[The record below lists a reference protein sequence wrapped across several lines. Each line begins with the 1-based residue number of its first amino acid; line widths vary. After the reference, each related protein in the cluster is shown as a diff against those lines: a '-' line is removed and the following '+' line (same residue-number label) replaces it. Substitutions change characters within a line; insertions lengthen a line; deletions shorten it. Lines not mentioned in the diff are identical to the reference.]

1 MRAWM
6 LLMLSLP
13 LTAQEGPT
21 FEILRGELLKWNV
34 SGSFNLRTRD
44 YRLHE
49 CTFDT
54 STYFTSRG
62 SQIEPSDIRAGNVV
76 ELVSD
81 RSKQKSGCYAT
92 TVYVLAKLTEPFHAY
107 RQALGRQQ
115 SVLDHI
121 FPRGRLTF
129 SGIILEKGDNSFLL
143 KTRTQ
148 GRKVLRLREDTN
160 FAKDGRAAD
169 SQMLE
174 INALVFVRA
183 GESFDGSLEAY
194 HVIRG
199 QMINPPD

>member
-6 LLMLSLP
+6 LMVLSLP
-13 LTAQEGPT
+13 LAAQEGPK
-21 FEILRGELLKWNV
+21 FEILRGELLKWDV
-34 SGSFNLRTRD
+34 AGSFNLRTRD

-54 STYFTSRG
+54 GTYFTSRG
-62 SQIEPSDIRAGNVV
+62 SQIAPAEIRAGNIV

-81 RSKQKSGCYAT
+81 REKEKSGCYAT

-115 SVLDHI
+115 GVLDHI

-129 SGIILEKGDNSFLL
+129 SGIILEKSDNSFVL

-160 FAKDGRAAD
+160 FAKDGKGAD
-169 SQMLE
+169 SKILE
-174 INALVFVRA
+174 INSLVFVRA

-199 QMINPPD
+199 KMINPPD